1 MKEKLTTLEA
11 ALSPIVSGSTVMI
24 GGSLLRRQPNAAVR
38 QLIRNGIDDL
48 TVMSWAG
55 TTAVDMLAAAGA
67 IRRWEGIYVGLFN
80 YGLALNFRRAVEN
93 GECNGIAKPGKRR
106 RTWLANTLS
115 MD

>member
-55 TTAVDMLAAAGA
+55 TTAVDMPLLRPSLSRVRTGAMHPGPDPCQSSCVFVSPAPGWPPPAA
-67 IRRWEGIYVGLFN
+67 R
-80 YGLALNFRRAVEN
+80 
-93 GECNGIAKPGKRR
+93 CC
-106 RTWLANTLS
+106 
-115 MD
+115 